1 MDQPFDDAWR
11 SLENTH
17 LRCCAHPRPVELSLC
32 ETAQPIQ
39 QGKSLGRMYDRRKA
53 QGERRTEKILD
64 YIKLDISYDLTSFKG
79 DMIIEEEFAP
89 VAQLDRA
96 ADF

>member
-1 MDQPFDDAWR
+1 VT
-11 SLENTH
+11 LLLNN
-17 LRCCAHPRPVELSLC
+17 
-32 ETAQPIQ
+32 
-39 QGKSLGRMYDRRKA
+39 
-53 QGERRTEKILD
+53 
-64 YIKLDISYDLTSFKG
+64 YDLTSFKG

>member
-1 MDQPFDDAWR
+1 MD
-11 SLENTH
+11 
-17 LRCCAHPRPVELSLC
+17 
-32 ETAQPIQ
+32 
-39 QGKSLGRMYDRRKA
+39 YRRKA
-53 QGERRTEKILD
+53 QGERRTEKIID

>member
-1 MDQPFDDAWR
+1 MMLR
-11 SLENTH
+11 SGIL
-17 LRCCAHPRPVELSLC
+17 PGRPCHRVY
-32 ETAQPIQ
+32 P
-39 QGKSLGRMYDRRKA
+39 
-53 QGERRTEKILD
+53 RRTAVVTL
-64 YIKLDISYDLTSFKG
+64 LLNSYDLTSFKG